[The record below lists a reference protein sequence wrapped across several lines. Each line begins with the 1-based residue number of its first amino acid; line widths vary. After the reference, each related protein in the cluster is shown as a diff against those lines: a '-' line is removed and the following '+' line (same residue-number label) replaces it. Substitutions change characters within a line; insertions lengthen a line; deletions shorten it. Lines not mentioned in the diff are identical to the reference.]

1 MSKQAVLIVNTKSR
15 QGRDRF
21 AQARSGL
28 TARGIEITHA
38 LEIRDP
44 KELPQRVQNAVLSGA
59 SLVVVGGGDGTLSS
73 VVKYFVGTQCVLG
86 VLPLGTGNAFARDL
100 SIASDVEA
108 ACDVIAKGQAA
119 PIDLG
124 IVNEQYFVNVATVG
138 LTTLI
143 AQELNNEAKKRWGKF
158 VYLFAIT
165 RALMRVRPFQ
175 VTLETE
181 EETRTFETLQV
192 VIGNGRFHAGPFP
205 LAPDATITD
214 GKLTVYALNN
224 ASRWTLLRYALNL
237 PGGHHVNLPDV
248 NAIATTRGSVT
259 TRPLERVTV
268 DGEISLCT
276 PLHFGI
282 APQALRVMTPV
293 DFGREPSLPPD
304 PPQSTQTSGA

>member
-28 TARGIEITHA
+28 TARGIEITEA
-38 LEIRDP
+38 LAVRDP
-44 KELPQRVQNAVLSGA
+44 KDLPGRVQKAVLSGTET
-59 SLVVVGGGDGTLSS
+59 VVVGGGDGTLSS
-73 VVKYFVGTQCVLG
+73 VVQYFVGAQSVLG

-100 SIASDVEA
+100 SIASDVEV
-108 ACDVIAKGQAA
+108 ACDVIARGQVT

-124 IVNEQYFVNVATVG
+124 IANKQYFVNVATVG

-165 RALMRVRPFQ
+165 RALMRIRPFQ
-175 VTLETE
+175 VTLETA
-181 EETRTFETLQV
+181 EETRTFETLQI

-214 GKLTVYALNN
+214 GKLVVYALGN
-224 ASRWTLLRYALNL
+224 ASKWTLLRYALNL
-237 PGGHHVNLPDV
+237 PGGHHVDLPDV
-248 NAIATTRGSVT
+248 DAIMTTRGAVV

-268 DGEISLCT
+268 DGEISLRT

-282 APQALRVMTPV
+282 SPRALRVMTPAG
-293 DFGREPSLPPD
+293 FGREPSAP
-304 PPQSTQTSGA
+304 

>member
-15 QGRDRF
+15 QGRDCF

-28 TARGIEITHA
+28 TARGIDLTES
-38 LEIRDP
+38 LEVRDP
-44 KELPQRVQNAVLSGA
+44 KELPKCVQNAILSGA
-59 SLVVVGGGDGTLSS
+59 SLVVVGGGDGTMSS

-100 SIASDVEA
+100 SIASDVEI
-108 ACDVIAKGQAA
+108 ACDVIAKGQAS

-124 IVNEQYFVNVATVG
+124 IANEQYFVNVATVG

-143 AQELNNEAKKRWGKF
+143 AKELNNEAKKRYGKF

-175 VTLETE
+175 VTLQTAE
-181 EETRTFETLQV
+181 ESRTFQTLQV

-214 GKLTVYALNN
+214 GKLTVYALAN
-224 ASRWTLLRYALNL
+224 ASKWTLLRYALNL
-237 PGGHHVNLPDV
+237 PGGRHVNLPDV
-248 NAIATTRGSVT
+248 DAIATTRGSII

-276 PLHFGI
+276 PMHFSI
-282 APQALRVMTPV
+282 APHALRVMTPA
-293 DFGREPSLPPD
+293 DFGREPSPPSQ
-304 PPQSTQTSGA
+304 PTS